1 MTMVDATVGKRV
13 LHHLR
18 AVYDDALEM
27 MRTSEQSFIAARDQL
42 DTEMIAQYKA
52 ELDALGITIGSTPVI
67 RDGRSKIEHGRHVA
81 ALAAIDAAIRR
92 ADTDAA
98 LDELHDAYKVASDEC
113 AKSRRAMERA

>member
-1 MTMVDATVGKRV
+1 MTTVGKRV
-13 LHHLR
+13 LHHLQ

-67 RDGRSKIEHGRHVA
+67 RDGRSEIEIVA
-81 ALAAIDAAIRR
+81 AIGSRDGQRWAMFAEARYNHIGGYWCQAGSGYTRR
-92 ADTDAA
+92 YET
-98 LDELHDAYKVASDEC
+98 LLVVQ
-113 AKSRRAMERA
+113 